1 LISDLVLIGGRDAMR
16 NFGLA
21 LVVGLGSLALSASA
35 FATEQVYH
43 PVNPI
48 FGGNP
53 LNGTFLLSQAQAQG
67 LGTKS
72 GASQQPDLSGLT
84 SALSNIG
91 SSSNPAVIIANPT
104 GSGN

>member
-1 LISDLVLIGGRDAMR
+1 MRKIGFTVA
-16 NFGLA
+16 A
-21 LVVGLGSLALSASA
+21 TLGSLVLSTSA

-43 PVNPI
+43 PVNPV

-53 LNGTFLLSQAQAQG
+53 LNGSYLLSQAQAQG
-67 LGTKS
+67 LGVKS

-91 SSSNPAVIIANPT
+91 NSSSSNPAIIIANPT

>member
-1 LISDLVLIGGRDAMR
+1 MRKIGVA
-16 NFGLA
+16 FA
-21 LVVGLGSLALSASA
+21 VAFGSLALSASA

-53 LNGTFLLSQAQAQG
+53 LNGTYLLSQAQAQG

-72 GASQQPDLSGLT
+72 GANQEPDLSGLT

-91 SSSNPAVIIANPT
+91 TGGSSPAVIIANPT
-104 GSGN
+104 GSSN